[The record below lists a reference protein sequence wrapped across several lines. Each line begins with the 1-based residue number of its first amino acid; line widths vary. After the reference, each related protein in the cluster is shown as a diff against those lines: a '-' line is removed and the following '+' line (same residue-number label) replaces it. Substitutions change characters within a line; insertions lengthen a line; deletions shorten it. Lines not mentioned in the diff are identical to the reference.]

1 MLLLEIRGKT
11 ISFASYIKKIK
22 EQRFR
27 DLQEEIATLEKN
39 VTENSIENLETKKHE
54 LESLRNEKMKGKLVR
69 SRAQWVDE
77 GEKPTKYS
85 KNYTSKII
93 PKVEKDNGEIVTDQ
107 KEILKEVQY
116 FYENLVQ
123 K

>member
-1 MLLLEIRGKT
+1 LPFIF
-11 ISFASYIKKIK
+11 SFLRDSNSCFF

-77 GEKPTKYS
+77 GET
-85 KNYTSKII
+85 
-93 PKVEKDNGEIVTDQ
+93 VV
-107 KEILKEVQY
+107 LFV
-116 FYENLVQ
+116 
-123 K
+123 